1 MHRGN
6 APFARRVVDWQ
17 KQHGRNDLPW
27 QGTQDPYRVWLS
39 EVMLQQTQ
47 VATVRDYYA
56 RFLNRFPDVQSLASA
71 TLDDVLALWSGL
83 GYYSRARNLHACAQ
97 AVVREHGGQFPRLA
111 AALETLPGIGRSTA
125 AAIASI
131 CFGERA
137 AILDANVRRV
147 LARLLRFEG
156 DLAQARAVQTLWT
169 QATALL
175 PAGRTA
181 ATDMPRYTQGL
192 MDLGATVCLPRNPQC
207 GACPVQP
214 LCAAHQA
221 GDVLRYP
228 VRSRTLRRS
237 SQSIW
242 LLWAQTPAG
251 AVWLHPRPT
260 PGVWAGLH
268 CLALFDSE
276 AALLAVLPHTV
287 RDQAQ
292 ALPVQTHALTHKD
305 LHLHTWRVTLPA
317 RQLPRCEGRWVASTD
332 WPSLGLP
339 APIRALL
346 QKT

>member
-1 MHRGN
+1 MPRGN

-17 KQHGRNDLPW
+17 KQYGRNDLPW

-47 VATVRDYYA
+47 VTTVRDYYA
-56 RFLNRFPDVQSLASA
+56 RFLNRFPDVQSLADA

-111 AALETLPGIGRSTA
+111 ATLETLPGIGRSTA

-131 CFGERA
+131 CYGERA

-156 DLAQARAVQTLWT
+156 DLAQARAVQTLWV

-181 ATDMPRYTQGL
+181 AADMPRYTQGL
-192 MDLGATVCLPRNPQC
+192 MDIGATVCLPRNPQC
-207 GACPVQP
+207 GACPVQA
-214 LCAAHQA
+214 LCAAHQV
-221 GDVLRYP
+221 GDALRYP

-260 PGVWAGLH
+260 PGVWAGLQ

-317 RQLPRCEGRWVASTD
+317 RQPPHCEGRWVAATD

-339 APIRALL
+339 APIRVLL
-346 QKT
+346 QET